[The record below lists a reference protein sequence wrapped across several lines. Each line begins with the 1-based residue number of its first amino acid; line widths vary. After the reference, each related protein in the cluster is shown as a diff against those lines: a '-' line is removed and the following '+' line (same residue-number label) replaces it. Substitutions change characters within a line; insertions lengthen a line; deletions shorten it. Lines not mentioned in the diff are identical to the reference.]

1 MLDYDNSAF
10 YYFAITL
17 ITIYLIPGT
26 WYFLK
31 ALYEGACPSPWAA
44 LTTRHQYLTYET

>member
-31 ALYEGACPSPWAA
+31 ALYEG
-44 LTTRHQYLTYET
+44 TYPLPLMPL

>member
-17 ITIYLIPGT
+17 TTLYLVPGT
-26 WYFLK
+26 YYFLK
-31 ALYEGACPSPWAA
+31 ALYEGTCADCLFKKITGISGI
-44 LTTRHQYLTYET
+44 